1 MGQQTFT
8 PTSGS
13 THGTFRTI
21 FNANATD
28 AETRIS
34 GLENFT
40 GSHQH
45 VVTDIDSAV
54 APSGYVITAD
64 GSGNATWEESQGGG
78 GGGGGGNFSLVT
90 VTTPTYT
97 QIPQHTHHNYDDDA
111 AFTGGGSGS
120 GSGGAGPLYVDLL
133 DPTLHEGC
141 CGVTVHK
148 KVGST
153 ADVVL
158 VPPSGC
164 TIDGITGDGD
174 TVGLHLTSQWEAVSI
189 YSDGV
194 SGYYI
199 Q

>member
-1 MGQQTFT
+1 MAQQTFT

-34 GLENFT
+34 GLEGFT
-40 GSHQH
+40 GAHQH

-64 GSGNATWEESQGGG
+64 GSGNATWEESQGGS
-78 GGGGGGNFSLVT
+78 NFSLVT

-97 QIPQHTHHNYDDDA
+97 QIPEHTHHNYDDDA
-111 AFTGGGSGS
+111 AFPGGGSGS
-120 GSGGAGPLYVDLL
+120 GNGGADPLYVDLL
-133 DPTLHEGC
+133 DPTLHVE
-141 CGVTVHK
+141 VTVHK
-148 KVGST
+148 KIGSS

-158 VPPSGC
+158 VPPSGV

-174 TVGLHLTSQWEAVSI
+174 ISGYHLTSKYESISI
-189 YSDGV
+189 YSDG
-194 SGYYI
+194 SGYFI